1 MFTFSPMKYTI
12 QSNSKYP
19 LVIQQFEDVWAVWF
33 KKSRSFL
40 LLAEP
45 AFMVLQYFLAGKR
58 KTEILNEIISNYG
71 SDETDFNTFVDEIIQ
86 YIRQYNNT
94 KTYTQVSKKKEVITE
109 LQTVDFKFSKNYRFG
124 KTILTI
130 DYQDEWMQHM
140 IHPSFMHHETL
151 EISKSANHIQ
161 CYRSKNFIILT
172 RNKKI
177 TEAFDLSAVEYYKGA
192 VSQLVYSILYKKR
205 FSGWMCTLHAS
216 GVHYNNK
223 AFVFSAA
230 AGSGKS
236 TTSAILKAS
245 GLDYISDDFIAA
257 TADGNVYPFPA
268 SISVKDGSFKVLSV
282 YYPELGDKVLE
293 KAATGKMVRYLPAN
307 NFSKIHQN
315 GIPVSSFIFV
325 DFKPESSLEINP
337 VTKKEALQFLLKETW
352 VNPSPEYVSAFFNW
366 VEKTN
371 FYRMTYSDNDKMISS
386 IKNLIGYVE

>member
-1 MFTFSPMKYTI
+1 MKNTFK
-12 QSNSKYP
+12 SNKKYP
-19 LVIQQFEDVWAVWF
+19 LVIQQFEEVWAVWF

-58 KTEILNEIISNYG
+58 KTEIKDEIISRY
-71 SDETDFNTFVDEIIQ
+71 SHAETDIDTFVDEIIQ
-86 YIRQYNNT
+86 YIRQYNNPR
-94 KTYTQVSKKKEVITE
+94 TYIQVSKKNEAISD
-109 LQTVDFKFSKNYRFG
+109 LQTVGFKFSKNYKFG
-124 KTILTI
+124 NTVLTI
-130 DYQDEWMQHM
+130 DYQDEWMQHL
-140 IHPSFMHHETL
+140 IHPSFMHHETQKL
-151 EISKSANHIQ
+151 SKPANHIR
-161 CYRSKNFIILT
+161 CYRTKNFIILT
-172 RNKKI
+172 RNNRI
-177 TEAFDLSAVEYYKGA
+177 TEAFDLDAVEYYKGA

-216 GVHYNNK
+216 GIHHNNK

-257 TADGNVYPFPA
+257 TPDGNVYPFPA
-268 SISVKDGSFKVLSV
+268 SISVKDGSFKVLSG

-307 NFSKIHQN
+307 NFSEIHKN
-315 GIPVSSFIFV
+315 GIPVNCFIFV
-325 DFKPESSLEINP
+325 DFKSEIGFELNP

-352 VNPSPEYVSAFFNW
+352 VNPTSDYVSAFFEW
-366 VEKTN
+366 IEKTN
-371 FYRMTYSDNDKMISS
+371 FYRMTYSDNVKMINS
-386 IKNLIGYVE
+386 IKKLIGYDV